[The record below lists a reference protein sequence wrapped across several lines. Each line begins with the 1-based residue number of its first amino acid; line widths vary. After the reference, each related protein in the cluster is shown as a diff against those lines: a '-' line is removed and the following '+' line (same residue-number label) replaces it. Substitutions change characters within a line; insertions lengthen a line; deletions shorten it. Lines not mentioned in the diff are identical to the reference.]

1 MLAPRRRW
9 PSASRAHAS
18 SPRAVCALR
27 QTVHTVHPDT
37 TAPNQQSAKAAAEL
51 QTKLYNAIFWLAL
64 ITLLHVRHAPPS
76 PWPRATRR
84 MLAPTRR
91 ARTPPT
97 LSLMSHT
104 PTRCRQTLA
113 DLAFADPNDTW
124 KDMLTDFYLEALPVP
139 FVLALG
145 YFGTKHRDSLQ
156 LFLYMLAGT

>member
-76 PWPRATRR
+76 PWPCATRR

-91 ARTPPT
+91 ATDPT
-97 LSLMSHT
+97 DS
-104 PTRCRQTLA
+104 
-113 DLAFADPNDTW
+113 FADVSHAN
-124 KDMLTDFYLEALPVP
+124 ALS
-139 FVLALG
+139 A
-145 YFGTKHRDSLQ
+145 D
-156 LFLYMLAGT
+156 AGRPGLRRP

>member
-64 ITLLHVRHAPPS
+64 ITLLHVRICSQQPVG
-76 PWPRATRR
+76 RR
-84 MLAPTRR
+84 
-91 ARTPPT
+91 
-97 LSLMSHT
+97 SH
-104 PTRCRQTLA
+104 R
-113 DLAFADPNDTW
+113 
-124 KDMLTDFYLEALPVP
+124 
-139 FVLALG
+139 
-145 YFGTKHRDSLQ
+145 
-156 LFLYMLAGT
+156 LFR

>member
-1 MLAPRRRW
+1 M
-9 PSASRAHAS
+9 
-18 SPRAVCALR
+18 CTLR

-76 PWPRATRR
+76 P
-84 MLAPTRR
+84 APCHPAH
-91 ARTPPT
+91 ARSNPSGEDPT
-97 LSLMSHT
+97 DSFADVSHANALS
-104 PTRCRQTLA
+104 QTLA

>member
-1 MLAPRRRW
+1 MLA
-9 PSASRAHAS
+9 
-18 SPRAVCALR
+18 
-27 QTVHTVHPDT
+27 
-37 TAPNQQSAKAAAEL
+37 
-51 QTKLYNAIFWLAL
+51 
-64 ITLLHVRHAPPS
+64 
-76 PWPRATRR
+76 ATRR
-84 MLAPTRR
+84 AKI
-91 ARTPPT
+91 PPT
-97 LSLMSHT
+97 HSLMSHT